1 MTDALSQDEVDSLF
15 NDAPGAGTSPPEG
28 LDTEGVRPY
37 DLANQERIVR
47 GRMPTL
53 EIINERFA
61 RNCRLGLFNFIRRAP
76 EITVGG
82 VKALK
87 YSAFLR
93 EMVLP
98 GNLNIIN
105 LTSLRGSGLFV
116 FEPALVFGIVEMMF
130 GGDGKIHSRIEG
142 REFTATEQR
151 IIQKLLDIALA
162 EYASA
167 WAPVFKLALEY
178 VRSEMHPQFVN
189 VATPSEVVVTS
200 RFDIEIGHAQ
210 GALHICIP
218 YASLEPIRDTL
229 FSSTQSSSG
238 QPDGRWV
245 GMMSSQVQTAEVDL
259 VATLATRRA
268 TLRQI
273 MGMRQGDVVPIEIGE
288 HISAHVDG
296 VPLFECR
303 PGTSSGRYAIH
314 IAPIT
319 GRPDDLR
326 R

>member
-15 NDAPGAGTSPPEG
+15 DESSNAKASPPDQA
-28 LDTEGVRPY
+28 DTEAVRPY

-76 EITVGG
+76 EITVGQ

-98 GNLNIIN
+98 GNLNIIT
-105 LTSLRGSGLFV
+105 LKSLRGSALFV
-116 FEPALVFGIVEMMF
+116 FEPALIFGVVEMMF
-130 GGDGKIHSRIEG
+130 GGDGKINSRIEG

-151 IIQKLLDIALA
+151 IIQKLLDIALL
-162 EYASA
+162 EYANA
-167 WAPVFKLALEY
+167 WAPVFTLSLEY

-229 FSSTQSSSG
+229 FSSTQSGSG
-238 QPDGRWV
+238 QPDRRWV
-245 GMMSSQVQTAEVDL
+245 GLMTNQVQSAEVDL

-273 MGMRQGDVVPIEIGE
+273 MSMRQGDVVPIEINE
-288 HISAHVDG
+288 LISAHVDG
-296 VPLFECR
+296 IPLFNGR
-303 PGTSSGRYAIH
+303 PGTSSGHYAIH
-314 IAPIT
+314 IDQIT
-319 GRPDDLR
+319 GRPDDFAS
-326 R
+326 